1 MAVSFRQHRE
11 FLIDYL
17 RPQWLAVAVMSAL
30 LLSSIGLQLLIPQI
44 LSRFIDSARAG
55 GAPEVL
61 VRLAVLFLIVAVAG
75 QLVSTVSVYASEN
88 VGWTATNK
96 VREDLALHCLR
107 LDLPFHNAKTPG
119 EMIERIDG
127 DVTQLS
133 SFFSQFVIRVLGN
146 AVLLAGILVLLFRAD
161 WRVGIV
167 YTVFTATALVILRR
181 LIESAVPYWK
191 EARQTSAILLGFLEE
206 RLSGTEDIRASG
218 AVPYVMRRL
227 YEALRNQ
234 LEKSRR
240 AWLRGT
246 LMWAT
251 TAGLLAVGNAI
262 AFGMGAYLLRQGVI
276 TLGTVYLFFHYT
288 EMLRRPLEQI
298 TRQIQELQRASASIS
313 RVGDLFALGTATKD
327 GPRRLPDGPLAVDV
341 DHVSFGYVEGD
352 LVLDDI
358 SLHLHPGRVLGL
370 LGRTGS
376 GKTTAGRLFVRFY
389 DPTAGAVRLG
399 GMDIRD
405 VPLADLRHRVG
416 LVTQDVQLFHASVR
430 DNLTFFNRDISDGRL
445 MEVVRELGLVEWIES
460 LPQGLDTH
468 IGPRSLSAGEAQL
481 LAFARVFFKDP
492 GLVILDEASSRL
504 DPATEQLV
512 ERAVGALL
520 RGRTAVIIAHR
531 LATVQRADEVMIVE
545 TGRVIEYGPR
555 AALAA
560 DPGSRFAS
568 LLRTG
573 LEEVLA

>member
-55 GAPEVL
+55 AAPEVL

-251 TAGLLAVGNAI
+251 TAGL
-262 AFGMGAYLLRQGVI
+262 
-276 TLGTVYLFFHYT
+276 LGTVYLFFHYT